1 MELAEGVFVVSWIA
15 SACIARGSALFRT
28 DCIVMRPM
36 EFFPLMM
43 DVLVVTRLFLFR
55 LLVCIFRGHL
65 CRLMF
70 LRQNFRFFFDY
81 DVVRCLVKG
90 VLDRLRFIEGYPFS
104 EFRLVPEHFSE
115 SVYGHF
121 VAYSANP

>member
-1 MELAEGVFVVSWIA
+1 M
-15 SACIARGSALFRT
+15 RT
-28 DCIVMRPM
+28 LK
-36 EFFPLMM
+36 FFPLMM
-43 DVLVVTRLFLFR
+43 DVFVVTGVFLLS
-55 LLVCIFRGHL
+55 LLVCIFRGRL

-70 LRQNFRFFFDY
+70 FRQNFRLFFDY

-121 VAYSANP
+121 VAYAANP